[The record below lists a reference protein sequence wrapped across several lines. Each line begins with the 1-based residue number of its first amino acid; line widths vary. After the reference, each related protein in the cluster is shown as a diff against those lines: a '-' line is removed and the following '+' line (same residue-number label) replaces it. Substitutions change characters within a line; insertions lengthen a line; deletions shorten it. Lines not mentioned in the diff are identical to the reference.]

1 MLITAACFFRV
12 GMMALPLET
21 SAYNLTLDPENY
33 PRWSVVWWANTGRYL
48 LYVAGTAGNQV
59 QHLYL
64 LRIVDVAMRVLEPN
78 RQGFFDRNLGKA
90 LNVGF
95 AVCMVWVTILLLSQF
110 VRIDYNTA
118 LNMSS
123 FSYLLVSTIMVCLF
137 PIVWTRLFDALA
149 IVTRHRSKAEALRE
163 ALFPWC
169 TRKGCCGFA
178 PCCRARSDGSGLSI
192 ALNDTA
198 QLQNIVSARQK
209 LTVFTQ
215 LAAVATA
222 AVFSKCMV
230 LGYMTIGIIAGDFEH
245 PSVVGDTFW
254 IVVIIDYFVTEVF
267 PFAATIYILWK
278 PLRQGRR
285 RTTATVPA
293 PRSGGSSGTSSQPSS
308 WPSSWHAAPTRNTET
323 ESLASDSLSLA
334 AEDVEADH
342 GGGL

>member
-1 MLITAACFFRV
+1 MGFSGSQYGNWALLFGYTSCLTAVVAGVSCGCLPRVGAIRTFLMLIAAACIFRV
-12 GMMALPLET
+12 GMMSIPLET

-33 PRWSVVWWANTGRYL
+33 PRWSNVWWANTGRYL

-78 RQGFFDRNLGKA
+78 RQGFLDRYLGKA

-95 AVCMVWVTILLLSQF
+95 GVCMVWVSILLLSQF
-110 VRIDYNTA
+110 VHIDYNTA

-123 FSYLLVSTIMVCLF
+123 FSYLLISTILVCLF

-169 TRKGCCGFA
+169 TRTGCCGFG

-230 LGYMTIGIIAGDFEH
+230 LSYMTIGIIAGDFAH
-245 PSVVGDTFW
+245 PSVSGMPPQCRQSTASRHYENVL
-254 IVVIIDYFVTEVF
+254 
-267 PFAATIYILWK
+267 PQL
-278 PLRQGRR
+278 LRLVMCCCR
-285 RTTATVPA
+285 
-293 PRSGGSSGTSSQPSS
+293 PRI
-308 WPSSWHAAPTRNTET
+308 N
-323 ESLASDSLSLA
+323 
-334 AEDVEADH
+334 
-342 GGGL
+342 